1 MFHRNAPNIHI
12 SILAKM
18 IIFPDPF
25 DTRWL
30 IKDPFV
36 LFTELGQRDEA
47 ICIPWVLG
55 LRVEDLYQIMYIK
68 AAEICQFIDNVQ
80 LEECNS

>member
-12 SILAKM
+12 SILAEM

-25 DTRWL
+25 DTRWA

-36 LFTELGQRDEA
+36 LFTELRQRDGG
-47 ICIPWVLG
+47 IPWVLG
-55 LRVEDLYQIMYIK
+55 LSIEDVYKVMFFLG
-68 AAEICQFIDNVQ
+68 FR
-80 LEECNS
+80 